1 MHLFP
6 HLQPSTACKI
16 NCKRKLTKPI
26 ALLAILIKT
35 MRNRITG
42 ISKRVLGQHGT
53 KLEKKLR
60 RKEASAKQ
68 RLKTTVHYFIYLVI
82 MICLPFLLTLR
93 YQDMT
98 QQFTQHFK
106 LINSKNPRNV
116 NISRNDTPID
126 TTFQVDQLKQFKSIN
141 SKNPS
146 DKTYAR
152 WSATSKIQFDEK
164 PNICMETNN
173 K

>member
-1 MHLFP
+1 
-6 HLQPSTACKI
+6 
-16 NCKRKLTKPI
+16 
-26 ALLAILIKT
+26 
-35 MRNRITG
+35 
-42 ISKRVLGQHGT
+42 
-53 KLEKKLR
+53 
-60 RKEASAKQ
+60 
-68 RLKTTVHYFIYLVI
+68 
-82 MICLPFLLTLR
+82 MICLPFLLTLQ
-93 YQDMT
+93 YQDTT

-116 NISRNDTPID
+116 KISRNDTPID

-173 K
+173 KI